1 LPQNL
6 DKLPLRAVEYGL
18 HAVNATHHRFSVG
31 CFADFGGAR
40 QMGDVAVLIDR
51 VFNLVLIES
60 IVAAFCDPRYPVID
74 GEDMRPPTGRLF
86 PWRRG

>member
-1 LPQNL
+1 
-6 DKLPLRAVEYGL
+6 
-18 HAVNATHHRFSVG
+18 
-31 CFADFGGAR
+31 
-40 QMGDVAVLIDR
+40 MGDVAVLIDR

-60 IVAAFCDPRYPVID
+60 IVAAFCAPRYPVID